1 MNWRGSGRKVE
12 QAEGERK
19 QEWRMEQQE
28 KTAGTTAAE
37 AAAATTTAGGWGG
50 EC

>member
-1 MNWRGSGRKVE
+1 MGGGRKVE

-19 QEWRMEQQE
+19 QEWRMEQQD

-37 AAAATTTAGGWGG
+37 AAATTTAGGWGR